1 MALLRLA
8 GGAFNLLR
16 KPGVVSNVAKGLAAD
31 AALVGGVTAVP
42 AAIGTGLG
50 LSDGSLIDDAT
61 TRLSKQDRPGND
73 YRIGVGDRALSTLS
87 KFLGGEGIDQDTI
100 KAKKTLIRDK
110 ELKDLYKDDI
120 TAFGGTYKPG
130 LDKGT
135 YARQLD
141 DAKAEYARKRTTE
154 APGYIDQKEAQTY
167 RRGKEKEA
175 QTYRRGKEEESRLDR
190 LSREKQARLDSID
203 NRESSYNQA
212 MAELD
217 FKKGQ
222 SNREFD
228 YQDRVLDYKSK
239 QRKAERM
246 QQIAM
251 ALGALPG
258 LFGV

>member
-61 TRLSKQDRPGND
+61 TRLSKQERPGGD

-154 APGYIDQKEAQTY
+154 APGYIDPKEEQKY

-175 QTYRRGKEEESRLDR
+175 RFDR

-203 NRESSYNQA
+203 TRETGYMQA

-251 ALGALPG
+251 ALGAMPQ
-258 LFGV
+258 LFGI

>member
-8 GGAFNLLR
+8 GAGLNLLR
-16 KPGVVSNVAKGLAAD
+16 KPGVINNVARGLAAD
-31 AALVGGVTAVP
+31 AALVGTVTAVP

-61 TRLSKQDRPGND
+61 TRLSKQDRPGGD
-73 YRIGVGDRALSTLS
+73 FKIGYGDRALSSLS
-87 KFLGGEGIDQDTI
+87 KLFNGEEIDQDTI

-110 ELKDLYKDDI
+110 KLKDLYKDDI

-154 APGYIDQKEAQTY
+154 APGYIDPKETQTY
-167 RRGKEKEA
+167 RRGIEDRDRK
-175 QTYRRGKEEESRLDR
+175 DR
-190 LSREKQARLDSID
+190 LTREKQARLDSID
-203 NRESSYNQA
+203 NRESSYMQA

-228 YQDRVLDYKSK
+228 YQDRVLDYKSS

-258 LFGV
+258 LFSS

>member
-1 MALLRLA
+1 MAILRLA

-16 KPGVVSNVAKGLAAD
+16 KPGVVNNVARGLAAD
-31 AALVGGVTAVP
+31 AALVGTVTAVP

-50 LSDGSLIDDAT
+50 LADGSLIDDAT
-61 TRLSKQDRPGND
+61 TRLSKQDRPGGD
-73 YRIGVGDRALSTLS
+73 FKIGYGDRALSTLS
-87 KFLGGEGIDQDTI
+87 KFLGGEGINQDTI
-100 KAKKTLIRDK
+100 DSKKTLIRDK

-141 DAKAEYARKRTTE
+141 DAKAAYAAKRTRE
-154 APGYIDQKEAQTY
+154 APGYIDPVDTQNYRRDRDKEART
-167 RRGKEKEA
+167 
-175 QTYRRGKEEESRLDR
+175 DR
-190 LSREKQARLDSID
+190 LGREKQARLDSID
-203 NRESSYNQA
+203 NRESSYMQA

-228 YQDRVLDYKSK
+228 YQDRVLDYKGK

-251 ALGALPG
+251 ALGAMPR
-258 LFGV
+258 LFGI